1 MMTIEK
7 DVVLSLLKLTEN
19 GPVHEEAVVKH
30 ARVLTQL
37 AYQVLT
43 KLSENEFFYESKSVI
58 EVTPTQRVRLALY
71 ALRLGADFQKICD
84 LLSWREFENIAAQAF
99 EDNGYE
105 VLRNF
110 HLQHNSKRW
119 EIDLIGLKKPLVLCV
134 DCKHWKRGW
143 RQSATSNA
151 VRAQIERTEAL
162 SKTLGNYRQKIK
174 VDAWETVTLIPVI
187 MSLTLGPYKVYDDVP
202 VVPVLQLQDFINELP
217 AHVPILKKFSQK
229 VTMQTSDL
237 SRFL

>member
-19 GPVHEEAVVKH
+19 GPVHKEAVAKH

-37 AYQVLT
+37 AYQVLR

-58 EVTPTQRVRLALY
+58 EVTPAQRVRLALY
-71 ALRLGADFQKICD
+71 SLRLGADFQKICD

>member
-7 DVVLSLLKLTEN
+7 DVVLSLLKLTKN
-19 GPVHEEAVVKH
+19 GPVHKEAIAKH
-30 ARVLTQL
+30 ARVLAQL
-37 AYQVLT
+37 ADQVLR

-58 EVTPTQRVRLALY
+58 EVTPAQRVRLALY

-162 SKTLGNYRQKIK
+162 SKTLGNYKQKIK
-174 VDAWETVTLIPVI
+174 VDRWETVTLIPVI

-217 AHVPILKKFSQK
+217 AHVHILKKFSQK
-229 VTMQTSDL
+229 ITMQTNDL